1 MNKLTIIIAVALL
14 LLIAGGSMSPI
25 GTSNA
30 DDPCTFA
37 DAVMTINHSAANLRV
52 TPARVTVHMG
62 CNIRLNIVP
71 PKDIGRVLTRADGPN
86 PGVDNWMYKTNGVQ
100 NRIVIEV
107 PMGITEGEYKFSV
120 TVDGVGRLDPHADV
134 IP

>member
-1 MNKLTIIIAVALL
+1 MNKLTIFIAVALL

-30 DDPCTFA
+30 DDPCT
-37 DAVMTINHSAANLRV
+37 DPDKVMTINHSAAQLKV
-52 TPARVTVHMG
+52 TPASVTVHMG

-71 PKDIGRVLTRADGPN
+71 PKEIGKVRTKADGPN

-100 NRIVIEV
+100 DKIVFEV
-107 PMGITEGEYKFSV
+107 PMGITLGDYKFSV
-120 TVDGVGRLDPHADV
+120 TVDGVGTLDPHAKV